1 MESDGRR
8 FDASNSSIAKK
19 RQTFAIIG
27 WRIISRLRFRR
38 LIANMIPDLGLL
50 IPSSTEKIP

>member
-19 RQTFAIIG
+19 R
-27 WRIISRLRFRR
+27 RIISRLRFRR